1 MDVATS
7 RVEVGVRALK
17 NNLSSYLE
25 RVRGGEVIV
34 VTARG
39 RPIARL
45 LGVEASTDHLA
56 DLIEAGVVRPALR
69 SRRKLPKRITSAGAV
84 SDLVSDQRR

>member
-1 MDVATS
+1 M
-7 RVEVGVRALK
+7 RALK

-25 RVRGGEVIV
+25 RVRGGEQVV
-34 VTARG
+34 VTDRG

-45 LGVEASTDHLA
+45 IGVEASTDHLA
-56 DLIEAGVVRPALR
+56 DLIEAGVVRPAAR
-69 SRRKLPKRITSAGAV
+69 ARGKLPKRITSTGAV